1 MLALD
6 NDLWVDLA
14 GNYNDGCQ
22 VGALL
27 RQAATGAD
35 LDIWFEDLAQ
45 ELVHLYGQ

>member
-14 GNYNDGCQ
+14 GNHRDGRQ
-22 VGALL
+22 VAALL

-35 LDIWFEDLAQ
+35 LDIWFVTCSGTGSP
-45 ELVHLYGQ
+45 VHS